1 MKNIKSKNRTGK
13 ALSIVFVLLLA
24 VGCTGKFEELNTNPH
39 GVTDE
44 EANADYATIAGF
56 LGQGQRDIVP
66 EIYSGSYQLT
76 TNLFSDG
83 FVGYFGLPTPFQ
95 SNSNTQTYNLL
106 AGNWYNVVT
115 RDRLRLMNPLYKLE
129 QQTRNSASLQDI
141 FAFAKLLKVSVMHR
155 LSDRVGPTIYSK
167 YNKPNA
173 NGGFDYDSQPDLFRY
188 YFQDLDTAANILKTF
203 LGKAASPAMAKADLA
218 YDEDNYTRYLKIANT
233 VRLRLAMRIALVDPA
248 EAKKQG
254 EKALDPANGGL
265 LENTADNWYVPTV
278 DQHPLDRLNHEWNDT
293 RMHASMESFLKGYN
307 DPRLAKRW
315 LPAKDDHPAVKDQ
328 YKGLRT
334 GIYIDGKGRYENY
347 SQLQI
352 QGNRTQVMVASE
364 AWFLKAEAALR
375 GWANA
380 GDAKTNYEMGVRR
393 SFEKDGLTDA
403 EANAYLADASSMAA
417 PYTDPKAQTP
427 GQNDIP
433 AGSPY
438 LSTITIKWE
447 ESDTNDKKLE
457 RIVTQK
463 WLAIFPDGDEAW
475 AEYRRTGYPKLFPVV
490 KNDSNGVI
498 DSNTGVRRIPFAQTE
513 YDTNRA
519 AVEAAITLLGGP
531 DNGGTRLWWDVP
543 NKGF

>member
-1 MKNIKSKNRTGK
+1 MDSGRSWPTVHRQL
-13 ALSIVFVLLLA
+13 AMVFGLLLA
-24 VGCTGKFEELNTNPH
+24 VGCTKNFEALNTNPH

-44 EANADYATIAGF
+44 EANADYASLSGF
-56 LGQGQRDIVP
+56 LAQAQRDIIP
-66 EIYSGSYQLT
+66 EIYSGLYQLT

-83 FVGYFGLPTPFQ
+83 FVGYFGLPAPFQ
-95 SNSNTQTYNLL
+95 SNSNPLTYNML
-106 AGNWYNVVT
+106 AGNWYSAVT
-115 RDRLRLMNPLYKLE
+115 RGRLQLMNPLYKMENL
-129 QQTRNSASLQDI
+129 TRDDAALQDI

-167 YNKPNA
+167 YNQANA
-173 NGGFDYDSQPDLFRY
+173 DGGFDYDAEPDLFKY
-188 YFQDLDTAANILKTF
+188 YFQDLDTVVNVLKTF
-203 LGKAASPAMAKADLA
+203 QSKEASPAMTKADLG
-218 YDEDNYTRYLKIANT
+218 YDKDNYDRYLKIANT
-233 VRLRLAMRIALVDPA
+233 VRLRLALRIAMVDPA

-254 EKALDPANGGL
+254 EKALDPASGGL

-278 DQHPLDRLNHEWNDT
+278 ARHPLDVLNHEWNDT

-307 DPRLAKRW
+307 DPRLQKRW

-328 YKGLRT
+328 YKGIRT

-347 SQLQI
+347 SQLQV

-364 AWFLKAEAALR
+364 AWFMKAEAALR

-380 GDAKTNYEMGVRR
+380 GDAKTNYETGVRR
-393 SFEKDGLTDA
+393 SFEADGLSDA
-403 EANAYLADASSMAA
+403 EATAYLADATSTAT

-438 LSTITIKWE
+438 LSTITIKWDGG
-447 ESDTNDKKLE
+447 DTNDRKLE
-457 RIVTQK
+457 RIITQK

-475 AEYRRTGYPKLFPVV
+475 AEYRRTGYPKLFPVI
-490 KNDSNGVI
+490 KNDSNGAI
-498 DSNTGVRRIPFAQTE
+498 DTEIGVRRIPFSQTE

-519 AVEAAITLLGGP
+519 AVEAAVTLLGGP